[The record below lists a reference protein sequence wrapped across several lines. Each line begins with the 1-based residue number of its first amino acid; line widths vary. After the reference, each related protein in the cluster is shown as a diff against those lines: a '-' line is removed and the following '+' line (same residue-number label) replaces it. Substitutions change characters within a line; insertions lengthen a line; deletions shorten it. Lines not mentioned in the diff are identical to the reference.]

1 MLKDRVNELLN
12 RYESGDE
19 WLSAGDVLE
28 ELEEI
33 MDEESYDNDLSPKL
47 CEAINHYVLQCHEA
61 EHGGGRIPDGSDEFI
76 EELKQ
81 ICEGIA
87 NSKEDQKVTLTAEE
101 LRIVL
106 TAASLGLSI
115 ASQDDPEM
123 VEMTQRGQAILHKIC
138 EITDGN
144 NKTFD
149 LIAR

>member
-12 RYESGDE
+12 RYEQGDE
-19 WLSAGDVLE
+19 WLSTENVLE
-28 ELEEI
+28 ELLDI
-33 MDEESYDNDLSPKL
+33 MGEESRDPDLTPKL
-47 CEAINHYVLQCHEA
+47 YDAIDRYVLQRHEA
-61 EHGGGRIPDGSDEFI
+61 ERGGGRIPDGSDEFI

-81 ICEGIA
+81 ICKGIA
-87 NSKEDQKVTLTAEE
+87 NLKEDQKVTLTAEE

-115 ASQDDPEM
+115 TSQDDPEM
-123 VEMTQRGQAILHKIC
+123 VEMTKRGQAILHKIC
-138 EITDGN
+138 EITDDS